1 MDFLHSE
8 FDGGPGDLVIVT
20 LDRQAN
26 VMLLD
31 EVNFSAYRTGSGFSY
46 LGGWATAS
54 PVRLRPPTFG
64 HWHVVVDLGGRAGQ
78 VRTGI
83 RVVRTAA

>member
-31 EVNFSAYRTGSGFSY
+31 ELNFSAYRAGSSFSY

-54 PVRLRPPTFG
+54 PVRLGPPTFG
-64 HWHVVVDLGGRAGQ
+64 HWHIVVDLGGRAGQ
-78 VRTGI
+78 VRSGV

>member
-1 MDFLHSE
+1 MDFLHSQ
-8 FDGGPGDLVIVT
+8 FDGGPGDLAIVT

-26 VMLLD
+26 VMLLN
-31 EVNFSAYRTGSGFSY
+31 EANFSAYRAGSGFSY

-54 PVRLRPPTFG
+54 PVRLGPPTFG
-64 HWHVVVDLGGRAGQ
+64 HWHVVVDLGGRGGQ
-78 VRTGI
+78 VRSGI